1 MEQTEKFHKLLLRTS
16 LPPPSKPNIGFER
29 LFFQNLPDFRT
40 EIGEWVEVVK
50 IVTVAI
56 LVSRF

>member
-40 EIGEWVEVVK
+40 EIGEWG
-50 IVTVAI
+50 
-56 LVSRF
+56 